1 MRIRGAKRER
11 ILRVLLNEPDG
22 SLTKY
27 RIAKLSGCSRE
38 WVIEFLRKLEA
49 QGLVE
54 QTKVLEANKLIEYWS
69 QVRLEP
75 QHLDYLLREPLKL
88 LQKTKLRYALTT
100 YQAENLIQHHLFPS
114 RTDLYILEE
123 DRPKWHNLIIAE
135 GGLVGKGNLRLLL
148 ADKHVF
154 YKASNREGLTVV
166 SLPQL
171 LVDLFAEGGP
181 CVEAAQLL
189 LQKMSTHV
197 PTI

>member
-1 MRIRGAKRER
+1 MKRER
-11 ILRVLLNEPDG
+11 ILRVLLNGPNG
-22 SLTKY
+22 GLTKY
-27 RIAKLSGCSRE
+27 RIAKLSECSRE
-38 WVIEFLRKLEA
+38 WVIEFLRKLEV

-54 QTKVLEANKLIEYWS
+54 QTKVLDPNRLIEYWS
-69 QVRLEP
+69 QSRLEP
-75 QHLDYLLREPLKL
+75 EHRDYMLREPLKL
-88 LQKTKLRYALTT
+88 LRRTEFRYALTT

-123 DRPKWHNLIIAE
+123 DQAKWHRLIITE

-154 YKASNREGLTVV
+154 YGASNHEGLTVV
-166 SLPQL
+166 FLPQL
-171 LVDLFAEGGP
+171 LVDLIAEGGP